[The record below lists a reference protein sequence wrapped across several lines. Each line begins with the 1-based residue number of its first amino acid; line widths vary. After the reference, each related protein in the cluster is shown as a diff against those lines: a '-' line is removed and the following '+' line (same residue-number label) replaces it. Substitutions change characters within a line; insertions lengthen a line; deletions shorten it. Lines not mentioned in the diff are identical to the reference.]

1 MTTWM
6 AKVMP
11 KPDYVHGCKT
21 EAGQQP
27 IGRQAG
33 QGKQT
38 DGRCWA
44 TDPAKRRLLT
54 GITNKQAKHEMIK
67 KNKETVKIEEFY
79 N

>member
-6 AKVMP
+6 ATRMAAVMP

-21 EAGQQP
+21 EAGQRP
-27 IGRQAG
+27 TGRQAG

-44 TDPAKRRLLT
+44 TDPAKRRLLRGESQT
-54 GITNKQAKHEMIK
+54 SGQNMKLRRKKQRIRQ
-67 KNKETVKIEEFY
+67 N
-79 N
+79 

>member
-6 AKVMP
+6 ATGMAAVMP

-21 EAGQQP
+21 EAGQRP
-27 IGRQAG
+27 TGHQAG

-54 GITNKQAKHEMIK
+54 GITNKRAKHEIK
-67 KNKETVKIEEFY
+67 KKKQRNRQ

>member
-1 MTTWM
+1 
-6 AKVMP
+6 MP

-21 EAGQQP
+21 EAGQRP
-27 IGRQAG
+27 TGRQAG

-67 KNKETVKIEEFY
+67 KQQKHISKLILVEHLISVT
-79 N
+79 